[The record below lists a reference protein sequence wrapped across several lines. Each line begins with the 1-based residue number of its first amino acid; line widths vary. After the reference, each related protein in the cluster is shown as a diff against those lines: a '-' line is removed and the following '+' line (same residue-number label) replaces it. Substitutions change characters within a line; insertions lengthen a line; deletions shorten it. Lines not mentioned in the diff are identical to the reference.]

1 MNIQMLITVKKMSM
15 VKLRPVS
22 VPAVSVRR
30 PHVVVLILNCLHR
43 LFVSY
48 VHQTKKV
55 NIKEIDIYIYEKAEK
70 KRAAH
75 KKK

>member
-22 VPAVSVRR
+22 VPAVLIRR
-30 PHVVVLILNCLHR
+30 PLVVVLILNCLHR
-43 LFVSY
+43 PFVSC

-55 NIKEIDIYIYEKAEK
+55 NIKDIDIYIYEKAEK
-70 KRAAH
+70 KRAAT
-75 KKK
+75 

>member
-15 VKLRPVS
+15 VKLRPVL
-22 VPAVSVRR
+22 VPVVLVRR

-55 NIKEIDIYIYEKAEK
+55 NIKEIDRDIKMDGK
-70 KRAAH
+70 KTAAT
-75 KKK
+75 

>member
-1 MNIQMLITVKKMSM
+1 MNIQMLTMVKKMLM

-30 PHVVVLILNCLHR
+30 PLVVVLILNCLHP

-55 NIKEIDIYIYEKAEK
+55 NIKDIDIYINEKAEK
-70 KRAAH
+70 KRAAT
-75 KKK
+75 

>member
-30 PHVVVLILNCLHR
+30 PLVVVLILNCLHR
-43 LFVSY
+43 RFVSY

-55 NIKEIDIYIYEKAEK
+55 NIKDIERYMKRQK
-70 KRAAH
+70 KKEQQH